1 MEVVMAW
8 LILLAASVVEIL
20 MGLSLKYAN
29 GWTRF
34 WPSVGGVTAALASVF
49 LLTLAMKHLP
59 AGTAYVVWTGIGSL
73 GITLLGIVLFG
84 DPMSAPRIACMA
96 LIVAAAAALKCI
108 DG

>member
-1 MEVVMAW
+1 MAW

-29 GWTRF
+29 GLTRL
-34 WPSVGGVTAALASVF
+34 WPSVGGVAAALASVF

-84 DPMSAPRIACMA
+84 DPVSAPRIACMV